1 MWTTPALILF
11 LGIGAGLL
19 RHALGGGGFK
29 RLVLDLLL
37 GCAGVA
43 IGHGLG
49 QLLAPG
55 FGRIGTTAVIPG
67 LLGAGLLLGISSLPP
82 FPRRGFPRTRS
93 PLP

>member
-19 RHALGGGGFK
+19 RHVLAGGGA
-29 RLVLDLLL
+29 RRLLLDLVLGPL
-37 GCAGVA
+37 GFA

-67 LLGAGLLLGISSLPP
+67 LLGAGLLLGLSSLRPVTAPP
-82 FPRRGFPRTRS
+82 HAPARR
-93 PLP
+93 

>member
-11 LGIGAGLL
+11 LGVGTGLL
-19 RHALGGGGFK
+19 RHVLGGGGIK
-29 RLVLDLLL
+29 RLALDLLL
-37 GCAGVA
+37 GCVGFA

-67 LLGAGLLLGISSLPP
+67 LLGAGLLLGIFSLPI
-82 FPRRGFPRTRS
+82 S
-93 PLP
+93 PHR